1 MDAKPIEGIQGIF
14 HVNINCSNFERS
26 LAFYQMLGFKVVSD
40 MGEGSNT
47 KIVQGLGLPAGRY
60 RGVLMQIGQGQRATL
75 LDLIQWHEPSSAE
88 KPYPGLYHLGICRV
102 ALETPDVIEVYE
114 QLKARGVEFLSEP
127 KQFEAG
133 VSFVCCKDP
142 DGTIVEFINARRFL
156 KLE

>member
-1 MDAKPIEGIQGIF
+1 MDTKPIEGVTGIF

-40 MGEGSNT
+40 MGEGSDP
-47 KIVQGLGLPAGRY
+47 KITQGLGVPAGRY
-60 RGVLMQIGQGQRATL
+60 RGVLMQIGEGERATL
-75 LDLIQWHEPSSAE
+75 LDLIQWYEPGSAD

-102 ALETPDVIEVYE
+102 ALETPDVSKVYE

-127 KQFEAG
+127 KLFSAG
-133 VSFVCCKDP
+133 VAFACCKDP

-156 KLE
+156 KLD